1 MKKLIIAIIFLLV
14 LGAGFLS
21 FMKNININRIGA
33 DQYYVQIK
41 GKGHQHI
48 DKADNGEKYVYYE
61 YTLSAFNKDEK
72 EQKLTFTASKQLREE
87 AYLCLYVK
95 DETKVTSYNEVKK
108 DELPEKVTGK
118 LNK

>member
-1 MKKLIIAIIFLLV
+1 MKKLIIAILFLIV

-21 FMKNININRIGA
+21 FMKNLNINRIGA

-41 GKGHQHI
+41 GKGVEKV
-48 DKADNGEKYVYYE
+48 DKTDNGEKITWYE
-61 YTLSAFNKDEK
+61 YTLSAFNKDGEEK
-72 EQKLTFTASKQLREE
+72 KLTFTASKQLRED

-108 DELPEKVTGK
+108 DELPEKVKGK
-118 LNK
+118 LK